1 MKYWLCL
8 KISASA
14 LRALGAPEGFRSPVQ
29 VAVWLF
35 GCMRV
40 DFCSGGIVGGWQHE
54 TRSVVTNS
62 SVL

>member
-35 GCMRV
+35 GCVRV
-40 DFCSGGIVGGWQHE
+40 DFCSGVSWVAGSMKPEVW
-54 TRSVVTNS
+54 
-62 SVL
+62 